1 MAKTTGKSTQSG
13 KRGAS
18 AKQDDAIA
26 ILTADHKKVQQLFKQ
41 FEKIKEEDGAEEEM
55 AELANQICMELTVHT
70 QIEEEV
76 FYPACREAIE
86 EGDLLDEAE
95 VEHASAKDLIAQI
108 ESMQPGDELF
118 AAKVTVLGEYV
129 NHHIEEEEEEM
140 FPKVKKAKVDTEA
153 LGQEMMELKE
163 ELQSEIGLPMDM
175 PVKATSKSSSRSAQ
189 TRRSSH

>member
-1 MAKTTGKSTQSG
+1 MAKTTGKTTQSG
-13 KRGAS
+13 KRSAS

-129 NHHIEEEEEEM
+129 NHHIEEEEGEL
-140 FPKVKKAKVDTEA
+140 FPQVKKAKVDTEA
-153 LGQEMMELKE
+153 LAQEMMELKE
-163 ELQSEIGLPMDM
+163 ELQAEIGMPMDM
-175 PVKATSKSSSRSAQ
+175 PAKAASKSSSAQ

>member
-1 MAKTTGKSTQSG
+1 MAKTTGKSTQS
-13 KRGAS
+13 KRSAS
-18 AKQDDAIA
+18 TKPDDAIA
-26 ILTADHKKVQQLFKQ
+26 LLTADHKKVQQLFKQ
-41 FEKIKEEDGAEEEM
+41 FEKIKEEEDAEEEM

-108 ESMQPGDELF
+108 ESMQPSDELF

-129 NHHIEEEEEEM
+129 NHHIEEEEGEL
-140 FPKVKKAKVDTEA
+140 FPQCKKAKMDLDA
-153 LGQEMMELKE
+153 LGQELMELKE
-163 ELQSEIGLPMDM
+163 ELQSEIGITLEVQP
-175 PVKATSKSSSRSAQ
+175 KSSRGKSASRTSQAK
-189 TRRSSH
+189 TAH